1 MLRNPPSHFYP
12 FRVARG
18 RRPRRILL
26 LTSALGSGHS
36 RAGEAIKHAL
46 LEQDSTIRI
55 RQIDFWALMD
65 KGVASTVKGA
75 YLELVTHNPDLY
87 DNLYGHD
94 RHTLLRLL
102 IAGGIPDQLMALV
115 QTLRSPRVMG
125 AARWFSPHHSLLDH
139 ALFTSF
145 LASLAGPQHFPV
157 GRVFRRGLLKWI
169 PLRLARRLWAE
180 VQRFSPDAIVA
191 TQMHPAALL
200 SGFGRWHSMGAS
212 VVVAVLTDYG
222 VHDLWVQPR
231 TDHYCVP
238 TEDVAEDLRRRGVPA
253 HRVHLTGIPLMPGF
267 RRLPSCTRARHE
279 LGLDPARPTVQV
291 AGGGLGFGLHR
302 VVVDLIRH
310 GTSWQVLVA
319 AGDNGSALKLL
330 GPLAAEVPTQLR
342 LFGWTDRMETLMR
355 AADVVVAKPG
365 GLTLAEA
372 LACGRP
378 LLAPGSLG
386 GQEGFNVRFLERH
399 GVGGLVPERELV
411 ESLRSLL
418 GNSWK
423 LTCLQDRAWKLG
435 RRDSAERVS
444 DLVYELLNSE
454 ARGRGEN
461 VFHATSHQGRFPPV

>member
-18 RRPRRILL
+18 RRPRRILV
-26 LTSALGSGHS
+26 LTSGLGAGHS
-36 RAGEAIKHAL
+36 RAAQAIEHAL
-46 LEQDSTIRI
+46 PKQDPSASI
-55 RQIDFWALMD
+55 RQLDFWALMD
-65 KGVASTVKGA
+65 EGVTSAVKDV
-75 YLELVTHNPDLY
+75 YLELVTRHPDLY
-87 DNLYGHD
+87 DNLYQYD
-94 RHTLLRLL
+94 RHTLRQLLVAGSMPEPLKEMIRGLWRRPATGTARRL
-102 IAGGIPDQLMALV
+102 
-115 QTLRSPRVMG
+115 
-125 AARWFSPHHSLLDH
+125 SPHHSLLDR
-139 ALFTSF
+139 ALFTFF
-145 LASLAGPQHFPV
+145 LASLAGTHHFPA
-157 GRVFRRGLLKWI
+157 GRVFRRGVLKWI
-169 PLRLARRLWAE
+169 LLRLARRLRVE
-180 VQRFSPDAIVA
+180 VLRFSPDVIVA

-200 SGFGRWHSMGAS
+200 SGINRWRSARQGT
-212 VVVAVLTDYG
+212 VAVITDYG

-279 LGLDPARPTVQV
+279 LGLDPARPTVLV
-291 AGGGLGFGLHR
+291 SGGGLGFGLHR

-330 GPLAAEVPTQLR
+330 GPLAAEVPTQVR

-418 GNSWK
+418 GNSRK
-423 LTCLQDRAWKLG
+423 LACLQDRAWNLG
-435 RRDSAERVS
+435 RRDSAERVA
-444 DLVYELLNSE
+444 DLVCELLNSE

-461 VFHATSHQGRFPPV
+461 VFHSTSHQGRFPPI

>member
-1 MLRNPPSHFYP
+1 MDEG
-12 FRVARG
+12 V
-18 RRPRRILL
+18 
-26 LTSALGSGHS
+26 TSA
-36 RAGEAIKHAL
+36 
-46 LEQDSTIRI
+46 
-55 RQIDFWALMD
+55 
-65 KGVASTVKGA
+65 VKDV
-75 YLELVTHNPDLY
+75 YLELVTRHPDLY
-87 DNLYGHD
+87 DNLYQYD
-94 RHTLLRLL
+94 RHTLRQLL
-102 IAGGIPDQLMALV
+102 VAGSMPEPLKEMIRGLWRRPATGRARELFV
-115 QTLRSPRVMG
+115 Q
-125 AARWFSPHHSLLDH
+125 
-139 ALFTSF
+139 
-145 LASLAGPQHFPV
+145 
-157 GRVFRRGLLKWI
+157 RGLLDRMLFTFLILSFTGTLQSPAAKI
-169 PLRLARRLWAE
+169 FRRTMIKLISALLVRRLRVE
-180 VQRFSPDAIVA
+180 VLRFSPDVIVA

-200 SGFGRWHSMGAS
+200 SGINRWRGARQGT
-212 VVVAVLTDYG
+212 VAVITDYG

-267 RRLPSCTRARHE
+267 RRLPSCTRARHD
-279 LGLDPARPTVQV
+279 LGLDPARPTVLV

-330 GPLAAEVPTQLR
+330 GPLAAEVPTQVR

-355 AADVVVAKPG
+355 AADVVVSKPG

-418 GNSWK
+418 GNSRK
-423 LTCLQDRAWKLG
+423 LACLQDRAWNLG
-435 RRDSAERVS
+435 RRDSAERIA
-444 DLVYELLNSE
+444 DLVYELAN
-454 ARGRGEN
+454 GRAMHGG
-461 VFHATSHQGRFPPV
+461 SG

>member
-1 MLRNPPSHFYP
+1 MDEG
-12 FRVARG
+12 V
-18 RRPRRILL
+18 
-26 LTSALGSGHS
+26 TSA
-36 RAGEAIKHAL
+36 
-46 LEQDSTIRI
+46 
-55 RQIDFWALMD
+55 
-65 KGVASTVKGA
+65 VKDV
-75 YLELVTHNPDLY
+75 YLELVTRHPDLY
-87 DNLYGHD
+87 DNLYQYD
-94 RHTLLRLL
+94 RHTLRQLLVAGSMPEPLKEMIRGLWRRPATGTARRL
-102 IAGGIPDQLMALV
+102 
-115 QTLRSPRVMG
+115 
-125 AARWFSPHHSLLDH
+125 SPHHSLLDR
-139 ALFTSF
+139 ALFTFF
-145 LASLAGPQHFPV
+145 LASLAGTHHFPA
-157 GRVFRRGLLKWI
+157 GRVFRRGVLKWI
-169 PLRLARRLWAE
+169 LLRLARRLRVE
-180 VQRFSPDAIVA
+180 VLRFSPDVIVA

-200 SGFGRWHSMGAS
+200 SGINRWRSARQGT
-212 VVVAVLTDYG
+212 VAVITDYG

-279 LGLDPARPTVQV
+279 LGLDPARPTVLV
-291 AGGGLGFGLHR
+291 SGGGLGFGLHR

-330 GPLAAEVPTQLR
+330 GPLAAEVPTQVR

-355 AADVVVAKPG
+355 AADVVV
-365 GLTLAEA
+365 
-372 LACGRP
+372 
-378 LLAPGSLG
+378 LG

-423 LTCLQDRAWKLG
+423 LACLQDRAWKLG
-435 RRDSAERVS
+435 RRDSAERVA

>member
-1 MLRNPPSHFYP
+1 
-12 FRVARG
+12 
-18 RRPRRILL
+18 
-26 LTSALGSGHS
+26 
-36 RAGEAIKHAL
+36 AIEHAL
-46 LEQDSTIRI
+46 PKQDPSASI
-55 RQIDFWALMD
+55 RQLDFWALMD
-65 KGVASTVKGA
+65 EGVTSAVKDV
-75 YLELVTHNPDLY
+75 YLELVTRHPDLY
-87 DNLYGHD
+87 DNLYQYD
-94 RHTLLRLL
+94 RHTLRQLLVAGSMPEPLKEMIRGLWRRPATGTARRL
-102 IAGGIPDQLMALV
+102 
-115 QTLRSPRVMG
+115 
-125 AARWFSPHHSLLDH
+125 SPHHSLLDR
-139 ALFTSF
+139 ALFTFF
-145 LASLAGPQHFPV
+145 LASLAGTHHFPA
-157 GRVFRRGLLKWI
+157 GRVFRRGVLKWI
-169 PLRLARRLWAE
+169 LLRLARRLRVE
-180 VQRFSPDAIVA
+180 VLRFSPDVIVA

-200 SGFGRWHSMGAS
+200 SGINRWRSARQGT
-212 VVVAVLTDYG
+212 VAVITDYG

-279 LGLDPARPTVQV
+279 LGLDPARPTVLV
-291 AGGGLGFGLHR
+291 SGGGLGFGLHR

-330 GPLAAEVPTQLR
+330 GPLAAEVPTQVR

-372 LACGRP
+372 LASGRP

-418 GNSWK
+418 GNSRK
-423 LTCLQDRAWKLG
+423 LACLQDRAWNLG
-435 RRDSAERVS
+435 RRDSAERVA
-444 DLVYELLNSE
+444 DLVCELLNSE

-461 VFHATSHQGRFPPV
+461 VFHSTSHQGRFPPI

>member
-1 MLRNPPSHFYP
+1 MLRSPPSHFYP

-26 LTSALGSGHS
+26 LTSGLGAGHS
-36 RAGEAIKHAL
+36 RAAQAIEHAL
-46 LEQDSTIRI
+46 PKQDSAASI
-55 RQIDFWALMD
+55 RQLDFWALMD
-65 KGVASTVKGA
+65 EGVTSAVKDV
-75 YLELVTHNPDLY
+75 YLELVTRHPDLY
-87 DNLYGHD
+87 DNLYQYD
-94 RHTLLRLL
+94 RHTLRQLL
-102 IAGGIPDQLMALV
+102 VAGSMPEPLKEMIRGLWRRPATGRARELFV
-115 QTLRSPRVMG
+115 Q
-125 AARWFSPHHSLLDH
+125 
-139 ALFTSF
+139 
-145 LASLAGPQHFPV
+145 
-157 GRVFRRGLLKWI
+157 RGLLDRMLFTFLILSFTGTLQSPAGKI
-169 PLRLARRLWAE
+169 FRRTMIKLISALLVRRLRVE
-180 VQRFSPDAIVA
+180 VLRFSPDVIVA

-200 SGFGRWHSMGAS
+200 SGINRWRSARQGT
-212 VVVAVLTDYG
+212 VAVITDYG

-279 LGLDPARPTVQV
+279 LGLDPARPTVLV

-330 GPLAAEVPTQLR
+330 GPLAAEVPTQVR

-355 AADVVVAKPG
+355 AADVVVSKPG

-418 GNSWK
+418 GNSRK
-423 LTCLQDRAWKLG
+423 LACLQDRAWNLG
-435 RRDSAERVS
+435 RRDSAERVA

-461 VFHATSHQGRFPPV
+461 VFHSTSHQGRFPPI